1 MQYFAN
7 TIKLT
12 IFFIIISFS
21 TTSLISNSIYTIL
34 ILGMLAG
41 PFVAY
46 LFLKKKGVYNSCVL
60 IIFLLETAFVTMG
73 FYNHFAL
80 AIYIGNLSLG
90 IAMTSSI
97 ILCPIATY
105 YLRGPA
111 SFLRVFP
118 IVTIGFFAG
127 FILSNPI
134 LLLPID
140 TLTSSNFFLKMI
152 GLILIA
158 FFTIFSTWKSRFVL
172 LK

>member
-7 TIKLT
+7 TIKLI
-12 IFFIIISFS
+12 IFFIIVSFS
-21 TTSLISNSIYTIL
+21 ATSLIASSIYPLL
-34 ILGMLAG
+34 ILGMFIG
-41 PFVAY
+41 PFVAFH
-46 LFLKKKGVYNSCVL
+46 FLKKKGVYNSCVL
-60 IIFLLETAFVTMG
+60 IVFLLETAFVTIG
-73 FYNHFAL
+73 FYDHFAL
-80 AIYIGNLSLG
+80 AIYIGNLALG
-90 IAMTSSI
+90 IAMTSSM

-118 IVTIGFFAG
+118 FVTIGFFTG

-140 TLTSSNFFLKMI
+140 ALTSSNFFLKMI

-158 FFTIFSTWKSRFVL
+158 FFTIFSAWKGRFVL

>member
-1 MQYFAN
+1 MQYYSN
-7 TIKLT
+7 TIKLI

-21 TTSLISNSIYTIL
+21 ATSLIASSIYPIL

-60 IIFLLETAFVTMG
+60 IVFLLETAFVTIG
-73 FYNHFAL
+73 FYSHFTL
-80 AIYIGNLSLG
+80 AIYIGNIALG
-90 IAMTSSI
+90 TAMTSSM

-105 YLRGPA
+105 YFRGPA
-111 SFLRVFP
+111 SFLKVFP
-118 IVTIGFFAG
+118 FVTIGFFTG

-158 FFTIFSTWKSRFVL
+158 FFTIFSAWKSRFVL

>member
-7 TIKLT
+7 TIKLI

-21 TTSLISNSIYTIL
+21 ATSLIASSIYPIL

-60 IIFLLETAFVTMG
+60 IVFLLETAFVTIG
-73 FYNHFAL
+73 FYSHFTL
-80 AIYIGNLSLG
+80 AIYIGNIALG
-90 IAMTSSI
+90 TAMTSSM

-105 YLRGPA
+105 YFRGPA

-118 IVTIGFFAG
+118 IVTTGFFAG

-134 LLLPID
+134 HLLPVD
-140 TLTSSNFFLKMI
+140 VLTSSSFFLRLI

-158 FFTIFSTWKSRFVL
+158 FFTIFSAWKSRFVL